1 MPRQYK
7 DLSSVSRN
15 YVFKKPGMGTYPV
28 IPALGKQTGVS
39 LGLPDLA
46 SLAHLVEFQARERL
60 QQHKASHM
68 VPEA

>member
-1 MPRQYK
+1 
-7 DLSSVSRN
+7 
-15 YVFKKPGMGTYPV
+15 MGTYPV